1 MAERVAVVLSGAA
14 ARGAFQAGALQ
25 ELIPALRDDGLE
37 PTVFLG
43 TSAGSIN
50 AALWG
55 SFADLGAEACGAE
68 VVGVW
73 RQMGRRNVIA
83 HPVRT
88 VVFDDGP
95 RFLASAL
102 GFGRGLPSL
111 LDTRPLMRTA
121 ERVLDT
127 ERLARNVSSGVIEAV
142 GVAATR
148 IPPPSPVPAQ
158 EAPAHSRT
166 TVFVDSPRIPVAA
179 VADPDRAVDVAQT
192 PVLAEHVLAS
202 CAIPLAFPPQWVTA
216 PAASQGWYV
225 DGGVRLNTPLRPA
238 IALGAERILVVAAM
252 STEYGPPLPP
262 SLPDETIPD
271 LAANGAQ
278 VLHSVLADRMSEDL
292 RTLESTNR
300 VVAQAAAGGTTLE
313 RSDGGELREIPVL
326 TVSPEPG
333 ALGVLAADVISEK
346 LYGNVFGRLRDSDAY
361 ALDRL
366 LRGLGDGAGRRELL
380 SYVFFDE
387 DYFDA
392 QLERGRVAA
401 AAALAGGWQTS

>member
-25 ELIPALRDDGLE
+25 ALIPALRDDGFE
-37 PTVFLG
+37 PTIFLG

-55 SFADLGAEACGAE
+55 SFADLGAEGCGAE

-73 RQMGRRNVIA
+73 RQMGRRDVIA

-88 VVFDDGP
+88 VLFDDAP
-95 RFLASAL
+95 RFLASSL
-102 GFGRGLPSL
+102 GFADGLPAL
-111 LDTRPLMRTA
+111 LDTAPLARTA

-127 ERLARNVSSGVIEAV
+127 ERLARNVSSGIVEAV

-148 IPPPSPVPAQ
+148 IPPPSDIPAQ
-158 EAPAHSRT
+158 ESPAHART
-166 TVFVDSPRIPVAA
+166 VVFVDSPRLPVAGI
-179 VADPDRAVDVAQT
+179 ADPDRAVDVAAG

-202 CAIPLAFPPQWVTA
+202 SAIPLGFPPQWVSQPA
-216 PAASQGWYV
+216 PSQGWYV

-252 STEYGPPLPP
+252 STEYGNPLPP
-262 SLPDETIPD
+262 SAAGETIPD
-271 LAANGAQ
+271 MASTGAQ
-278 VLHSVLADRMSEDL
+278 VMHSVLADRMSEDL
-292 RTLESTNR
+292 RTLRSGNR
-300 VVAQAAAGGTTLE
+300 MVAQAAAAGTTLE
-313 RSDGGELREIPVL
+313 RSDGGQLREIPVL

-333 ALGVLAADVISEK
+333 SLGVLAAEVISAK
-346 LYGNVFGRLRDSDAY
+346 LYGNLFGRLRDSDAY

-366 LRGLGDGAGRRELL
+366 LRGIGDGAGRRELL
-380 SYVFFDE
+380 SYLFFDE
-387 DYFDA
+387 DYFGA
-392 QLERGRVAA
+392 QIERGRVAA
-401 AAALAGGWQTS
+401 ELSLANGWQSA